1 MSKLVIDGMRKLCG
15 ELKVQGAKNSSLPI
29 LAATLLIKA
38 KSVIHNCPE
47 LSDVGAAIKILE
59 YLGCVVVREGN
70 TVTVDAREVTAYDI
84 PENLM
89 REMRSSIV
97 FLGAIIGRMSKAK
110 LSTPGGCELGPRP
123 IDLHLS
129 ALEKLGVQIEDEY
142 GYLNCNVKNGLTAK
156 KISLTFPS
164 VGATEN
170 IILAAVLASG
180 TTIITNAAQEPEIVD
195 LSEFLNKCGAKI
207 KGAGESI
214 IKIEGVNKLSPCEHA
229 VMPDRIVTATYMC
242 CAVITGGDVYLK
254 NANANHIDSIIPIF
268 EQMGSDI
275 RYDNSGIHIKAP
287 KRIRSVK
294 DIKTM
299 PYPGF
304 PTDAQAEIMAVL
316 TKSDG
321 ISVFVENIFSNRY
334 KHVGE
339 LNRLGAKIIVEDR
352 VAIVKGVN
360 SLTGTNVCAQDL
372 RGGAALVIAG
382 LGAEGKTIIDD
393 IYHIDRGYE
402 DIEKKIAQIG
412 GKITRIG

>member
-1 MSKLVIDGMRKLCG
+1 MSKLVIDGMNRLNG

-38 KSVIHNCPE
+38 KSIIHNCPK
-47 LSDVGAAIKILE
+47 LSDVSAAIKILE
-59 YLGCVVVREGN
+59 YLGCIVIREGN
-70 TVTVDAREVTAYDI
+70 TVTVDASNVNRYDI

-123 IDLHLS
+123 IDLHLA
-129 ALEKLGVQIEDEY
+129 ALQKLGVDIEDEY
-142 GYLNCNVKNGLTAK
+142 GYLNCDVKNGLSAK

-170 IILAAVLASG
+170 IILAAVLANG
-180 TTIITNAAQEPEIVD
+180 VTIITNAAQEPEIVD
-195 LSEFLNKCGAKI
+195 LSNFLNKCGAKI

-214 IKIEGVNKLSPCEHA
+214 VVIEGVKHLHSCEHT
-229 VMPDRIVTATYMC
+229 VMPDRIVTATYMS
-242 CAVITGGDVYLK
+242 CATITGGEILLKDV
-254 NANANHIDSIIPIF
+254 NANHIDSIIPIF
-268 EQMGSDI
+268 EQMGSQIKCTD
-275 RYDNSGIHIKAP
+275 DTIHIVAP
-287 KRIRSVK
+287 KQIKGVK

-321 ISVFVENIFSNRY
+321 MSVFVENIFSNRY

-352 VAIVKGVN
+352 VAIVKGV
-360 SLTGTNVCAQDL
+360 SALTGTNVCAMDL

-382 LGAEGKTIIDD
+382 LAAEGSTIIDD

-402 DIEKKIAQIG
+402 EIENRLTQIG
-412 GKITRIG
+412 AKIKRS